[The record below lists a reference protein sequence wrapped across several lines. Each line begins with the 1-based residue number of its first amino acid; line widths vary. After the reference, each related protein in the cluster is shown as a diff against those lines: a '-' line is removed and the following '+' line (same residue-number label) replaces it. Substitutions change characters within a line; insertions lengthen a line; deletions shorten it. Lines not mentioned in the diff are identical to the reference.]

1 MDENPNVTA
10 NENVPAL
17 KNYTAK
23 PKTSG
28 EQNATALK
36 SYTVKPL
43 FTRKPADAI
52 MALCLAIISIFGV
65 SALFWDELRL
75 GYTIVFDLSVII
87 ISAFLMKKGQEPR
100 PAFLIC
106 GVLSIICSWSFAVT
120 SAEAVKVVTLFATA
134 LSAVIWFASVSGK
147 EYKKGDFS
155 LIAYALQTVYR
166 AFSDITGVFKGLF
179 SKSENKSKTV
189 SNILIGV
196 ACAIPAVLIIVP
208 LLARADAAFGT
219 IVYGL
224 FDDYFTLLQKI
235 ILGLGASVFL
245 ITGVFSLKYN
255 NQTDERKELGV
266 KANTASLSAFL
277 CVLCSVYL
285 VYLFSQ
291 LAYFFSAFSNI
302 LPKGYKFTYA
312 GYARRGFFEL
322 CIISLINL
330 LIIFAA
336 VLLADKKDGKIP
348 LAVRLPAAFTVLFTM
363 VIIATAISKMVM
375 YISAY
380 SLTVLR
386 VLTSAFMI
394 WMGVLF
400 IFLFLRLF
408 SKRSDILT
416 VGLIFALI
424 ILAVLGLGNVN
435 RQIAMYNY
443 NAYISGKTDK
453 RIDVEYIAE
462 LGDEGIPYLYNLA
475 NDKNEDVATRAKLE
489 LSYKY
494 NVYYKL
500 GKKSLEDID
509 SYNKFEKLEKTWQ
522 SIGKYSLAK
531 SKAYTVLEKYAKEQ
545 DGKVYMDA
553 EYGD

>member
-1 MDENPNVTA
+1 MDEELNVS
-10 NENVPAL
+10 NSENVPAL

-23 PKTSG
+23 PKISS

-36 SYTVKPL
+36 SYNVKPL

-52 MALCLAIISIFGV
+52 MALCLALISIFGV

-75 GYTIVFDLSVII
+75 GYTIVFDLGLII
-87 ISAFLMKKGQEPR
+87 ISAFLMKKGHRPR
-100 PAFLIC
+100 TAFTIC

-120 SAEAVKVVTLFATA
+120 SAAAVKIVTLFITA
-134 LSAVIWFASVSGK
+134 LSAVIWFTSISGK
-147 EYKKGDFS
+147 EYEKGDFS
-155 LIAYALQTVYR
+155 LIVYASKTIYR
-166 AFSDITGVFKGLF
+166 AGGDLPGVFKGLF
-179 SKSENKSKTV
+179 SKSESKSKTV

-208 LLARADAAFGT
+208 LLAQADVAFGT
-219 IVYGL
+219 LVHGL

-235 ILGLGASVFL
+235 VLGLGVSVFL
-245 ITGVFSLKYN
+245 TAGVFSLKYN
-255 NQTDERKELGV
+255 NEKEQHKELSV

-312 GYARRGFFEL
+312 EYARRGFFEL

-330 LIIFAA
+330 LIIFTA

-348 LAVRLPAAFTVLFTM
+348 FAVKLPAAFTVLFTM

-375 YISAY
+375 YIDAY

-386 VLTSAFMI
+386 VLTSAFMV

-400 IFLFLRLF
+400 IFLFIRLF

-424 ILAVLGLGNVN
+424 ILAVLGIGNIN
-435 RQIAMYNY
+435 SQIAGYNY
-443 NAYISGKTDK
+443 NAYVSGKTDNK
-453 RIDVEYIAE
+453 IDVEYIAE
-462 LGDEGIPYLYNLA
+462 LGDEGVPYLYKLTK
-475 NDKNEDVATRAKLE
+475 DKNDGVALMAKRE

-494 NVYYKL
+494 YTYYNFGDKEP
-500 GKKSLEDID
+500 KSID
-509 SYNKFEKLEKTWQ
+509 SYKKFSKLERTWHKF
-522 SIGKYSLAK
+522 GEYSLAK

-545 DGKVYMDA
+545 NGKIYVDT
-553 EYGD
+553 E